1 MHMVSSTASIVP
13 AIMIGGSGT
22 RLWPLSRSNKPK
34 QFLTLDTSGGA
45 SFFQQALQRFRAP
58 LYLRP
63 WLMCASDT
71 LLHAQEQVADSGFLV
86 GGMLIEPCMQGT
98 AAAIAALTVAISR
111 TDPTG
116 LDAILLVA
124 PSDHIIL
131 DPDRFNA
138 KVAQALPLAA
148 EGMRIITFGITP
160 DRAETGFGYIRP
172 GEALERDGHHL
183 GYAIEPGDFLEK
195 PSREAAEGYVRDGY
209 CWNAGIFLF
218 KARVMLHELER
229 LAPATLRAAEQ
240 AFAAATVKDNDTVRK
255 IWLEQSAFKMAPP
268 DVPIDTAIMEKT
280 MCGAVVPCDG
290 IGWSDIGS
298 LSALH
303 EINSKDKDGNSFF
316 GPVVALASAN
326 TLAYARSDR
335 KVVLIGLRDMIV
347 VDDEDALLVAPMD
360 QAQRVKDAVNLL
372 KSRQM
377 PESRATREQLYPWG
391 RVKLMSAGG
400 ALTSFQ
406 ITLRAGATLGLRV
419 PPGFVENWVGIA
431 GDVDVVS
438 LGSVCQLAFS
448 QSVVPPSDQIV
459 SLHNGSSKEAT
470 IMVVRLRTADLDSS
484 IEALVRPPTC
494 DVLLDLVDT
503 EDTPDTLVL
512 AGLSEAGAWD

>member
-1 MHMVSSTASIVP
+1 
-13 AIMIGGSGT
+13 
-22 RLWPLSRSNKPK
+22 
-34 QFLTLDTSGGA
+34 
-45 SFFQQALQRFRAP
+45 
-58 LYLRP
+58 
-63 WLMCASDT
+63 
-71 LLHAQEQVADSGFLV
+71 
-86 GGMLIEPCMQGT
+86 
-98 AAAIAALTVAISR
+98 
-111 TDPTG
+111 
-116 LDAILLVA
+116 
-124 PSDHIIL
+124 
-131 DPDRFNA
+131 
-138 KVAQALPLAA
+138 
-148 EGMRIITFGITP
+148 
-160 DRAETGFGYIRP
+160 
-172 GEALERDGHHL
+172 
-183 GYAIEPGDFLEK
+183 
-195 PSREAAEGYVRDGY
+195 
-209 CWNAGIFLF
+209 
-218 KARVMLHELER
+218 
-229 LAPATLRAAEQ
+229 
-240 AFAAATVKDNDTVRK
+240 
-255 IWLEQSAFKMAPP
+255 
-268 DVPIDTAIMEKT
+268 
-280 MCGAVVPCDG
+280 
-290 IGWSDIGS
+290 
-298 LSALH
+298 
-303 EINSKDKDGNSFF
+303 
-316 GPVVALASAN
+316 VALASAN